1 TAMAAAANRC
11 RSSAITTSGASARC
25 AAITPQRSAL
35 KTPMAIRPAAARKWS
50 AAPNCC
56 SRSRG
61 WKMTSRFASARS
73 STPAWLANP
82 MFLAKCVPRPDCRC
96 CGFRRSVRSKSARR
110 NRSGASLATR
120 SRYSS
125 LHSVPS
131 SDGVQR
137 VDRKPGQ
144 FKDKETT
151 LKRFHLLMLA
161 AALAVC
167 SLAAQAQ
174 AAEIKIGFIDADR
187 INRESAP
194 AERATKKLEKEF
206 APREQELRKMEQ
218 QIKSLQGQ
226 LEKDGLTM
234 SETDR
239 RNKEQELGRQTREF
253 QRLQREFREDLN
265 LRRNEELAALFERA
279 NKVIKQIAEAEK
291 FDLILQEAVYRNPR
305 IDITDKVLKALAA
318 DK

>member
-1 TAMAAAANRC
+1 MA
-11 RSSAITTSGASARC
+11 
-25 AAITPQRSAL
+25 L
-35 KTPMAIRPAAARKWS
+35 
-50 AAPNCC
+50 
-56 SRSRG
+56 
-61 WKMTSRFASARS
+61 
-73 STPAWLANP
+73 
-82 MFLAKCVPRPDCRC
+82 
-96 CGFRRSVRSKSARR
+96 
-110 NRSGASLATR
+110 
-120 SRYSS
+120 
-125 LHSVPS
+125 
-131 SDGVQR
+131 QR
-137 VDRKPGQ
+137 VDRKPSQ
-144 FKDKETT
+144 FKETT

-174 AAEIKIGFIDADR
+174 AADLKIGFIDADR
-187 INRESAP
+187 INRESVP

-218 QIKSLQGQ
+218 QIKALQGQ
-226 LEKDGLTM
+226 LEKEGLTM

-291 FDLILQEAVYRNPR
+291 FDLILQEAVYRSPR